1 MAHER
6 EPTSPAHVRCNRRRL
21 ARVLA
26 DAVYWHGGVEV
37 EVMVCVVHPCLPA
50 SHIRP
55 DARPGLAAGTAQLG
69 ELSSRDD
76 PARLVRAWARDA
88 PAPVTTS
95 ADASVSSTTEI
106 DGSARAWPADR

>member
-1 MAHER
+1 M
-6 EPTSPAHVRCNRRRL
+6 SVSL
-21 ARVLA
+21 S
-26 DAVYWHGGVEV
+26 GGAGEHPVGVDQLDGEV

-50 SHIRP
+50 SHILP

-88 PAPVTTS
+88 PAPVTTG
-95 ADASVSSTTEI
+95 AAAGGSSHTEHE
-106 DGSARAWPADR
+106 GRARAWPAD

>member
-1 MAHER
+1 
-6 EPTSPAHVRCNRRRL
+6 
-21 ARVLA
+21 
-26 DAVYWHGGVEV
+26 
-37 EVMVCVVHPCLPA
+37 MVWLVQPCLPA
-50 SHIRP
+50 SHILP

-106 DGSARAWPADR
+106 DASSRAWPAARSMVPAPTVPMTIGSSVTVASTPLQDT